1 MRIKCII
8 HGYYIHKYRNVFVSI
23 RALATHPLTPCSRQ
37 DRKTPVDCA
46 KNDEIKAV
54 FAKHADLLAAQAG
67 TVELAR

>member
-1 MRIKCII
+1 
-8 HGYYIHKYRNVFVSI
+8 VFVSI
-23 RALATHPLTPCSRQ
+23 RALATRPLTPCSRQ

-67 TVELAR
+67 TAELAR